1 MMLNSIK
8 RFFAY
13 FLCRKTKT
21 IEDFVKI
28 VKDEEIKTVEVGAK
42 LVHGA
47 FFETISGELLFT
59 AKMRSDRS
67 IAYPEVLFK
76 QTGPGDKS
84 DPAKLL
90 LLAEQKVAELQE
102 KLPSAT
108 VKLITLFLPGG
119 IPININEKTRIGILK
134 VATKSNTP

>member
-1 MMLNSIK
+1 MFNFIK

-21 IEDFVKI
+21 IEEFIEVVKSEGSEI
-28 VKDEEIKTVEVGAK
+28 VEAGAK

-59 AKMRSDRS
+59 AKMRSGRS

-76 QTGPGDKS
+76 QAGPGNHS
-84 DPAKLL
+84 HPAALL
-90 LLAEQKVAELQE
+90 LLAEQEVAELQD
-102 KLPSAT
+102 KLPSVS

-119 IPININEKTRIGILK
+119 IPININEKTRIGILR
-134 VATKSNTP
+134 VATKNNIP